1 MSDVRLIELA
11 GRQFNRVAR
20 RQLLE
25 LGYSARSIDRR
36 LSAGRLVTVEEGV
49 FAVAPVLAHDPW
61 GRWMAATLTA
71 PATVLSHRSAAV
83 AWGVLT
89 REPDLTTVTRPG
101 NGGPQRH
108 GRVRVHRS
116 RTVRPHVEARRG
128 VPITSLPRTLVDL
141 AATEGPATLARAT
154 REAIRLGHTD
164 VPRIADHLGRCR
176 GARGTGRLALTL
188 ERYAGLPIARARS
201 GAEVRAL
208 EVLRDAGFAL
218 PQLNVVVAGGEAD
231 LVWPRLGL
239 IIEIDG
245 GPFHL
250 DAGADARKERSWRA
264 AGWTVLR
271 LGAEQVYEAPG
282 ALIDLALAANV
293 ARAHTRGGISDVR
306 GGQPVVAARTS
317 GAPESSGIT
326 STMWW
331 RETATTSW
339 WVPRPS

>member
-1 MSDVRLIELA
+1 MSDVGLIELA
-11 GRQFNRVAR
+11 GRQFNRVSR

-36 LSAGRLVTVEEGV
+36 LSAGRLVIVEEGV

-71 PATVLSHRSAAV
+71 PVTVLSHRSAAV
-83 AWGVLT
+83 AWGALT
-89 REPDLTTVTRPG
+89 REPELTTVTRPG
-101 NGGPQRH
+101 SGGPQRH
-108 GRVRVHRS
+108 GGLRVHRS
-116 RTVRPHVEARRG
+116 TTVTADLDRCRG
-128 VPITSLPRTLVDL
+128 IPITSPPRTLVDL

-164 VPRIADHLGRCR
+164 VRRIADHLGACR
-176 GARGTGRLALTL
+176 GRRGTRRLALTL

-201 GAEVRAL
+201 GAEIRAI
-208 EVLRDAGFAL
+208 EVLRDAGFTL
-218 PQLNVVVAGGEAD
+218 PRLNVVVSGAEAD

-271 LGAEQVYEAPG
+271 VGAERVYDQPE
-282 ALIDLALAANV
+282 ALIALAHAANV
-293 ARAHTRGGISDVR
+293 ARAHT
-306 GGQPVVAARTS
+306 
-317 GAPESSGIT
+317 
-326 STMWW
+326 
-331 RETATTSW
+331 
-339 WVPRPS
+339 